1 MAIPRLEI
9 LSDFSISYKTWRFKY
24 VLDILYIWPIDY
36 SYEKKTFN
44 KIKNGSHRRFFRIK
58 LV

>member
-9 LSDFSISYKTWRFKY
+9 LSDFSISYKTWLAY
-24 VLDILYIWPIDY
+24 VLDIFYIWPIDY

-44 KIKNGSHRRFFRIK
+44 KIKNGGHRLFVRIK
-58 LV
+58 LA